1 MSLKYALLGMLS
13 IRPMSGYDI
22 KKFFDQSVGLIWNAT
37 HSQIYVQLDQ
47 MENEGLVEKR
57 SIIQEGRPNK
67 NLYRATDKGFRALQQ
82 WLADPISTP
91 DYKDEFMLR
100 FFFSDFLDRGVLKEH
115 LLKARQMMMDRLAAL
130 EKVASRKV
138 PPMSNITR
146 HATHMG
152 QKYYQ
157 MYVDWLDEG
166 LCLLDKGKL

>member
-1 MSLKYALLGMLS
+1 MSLKFALLGILS

-47 MENEGLVEKR
+47 LKDEELVEKR

-67 NLYRATDKGFRALQQ
+67 NLYRATEKGFRELRR
-82 WLADPISTP
+82 WLGEPINAP

-100 FFFSDFLDRGVLKEH
+100 FFFSDFLDREILKGH
-115 LLKARQMMMDRLAAL
+115 LHKAQELMTSRREAL

-138 PPMSNITR
+138 PPMSNITL
-146 HATHMG
+146 HAARLG
-152 QKYYQ
+152 QSYYQ
-157 MYVDWLDEG
+157 MYLDWIEEG
-166 LCLLDKGKL
+166 LRLLEEGQL

>member
-47 MENEGLVEKR
+47 MENDGLVEKR

-67 NLYRATDKGFRALQQ
+67 NLYRATDKGFRELQR
-82 WLADPISTP
+82 WLAEPISSP

-115 LLKARQMMMDRLAAL
+115 LIKARQMMTARLEAL
-130 EKVASRKV
+130 EKVANRKV
-138 PPMSNITR
+138 PPMSNITL

-157 MYVDWLDEG
+157 MYRDWLDEG
-166 LCLLDKGKL
+166 IGLLEKGQL

>member
-47 MENEGLVEKR
+47 METEGLVEKR
-57 SIIQEGRPNK
+57 NIIQEGRPNK
-67 NLYRATDKGFRALQQ
+67 NLYRATEKGFKELQR
-82 WLADPISTP
+82 WLADSISSP

-100 FFFSDFLDRGVLKEH
+100 FFFSDFLDKDTLRSH
-115 LLKARQMMMDRLAAL
+115 LLEAKEMMNVRLRAL
-130 EKVASRKV
+130 GKVAERKV
-138 PPMSNITR
+138 PPMSSITL

-152 QKYYQ
+152 QRYYQ
-157 MYVDWLDEG
+157 MYLDWLDEG
-166 LCLLDKGKL
+166 LQLLEKGQL

>member
-67 NLYRATDKGFRALQQ
+67 NLYRATDKGFRELQR
-82 WLADPISTP
+82 WLGEPISTP

-100 FFFSDFLDRGVLKEH
+100 FFFSDFLDRARLKQH
-115 LLKARQMMMDRLAAL
+115 LEKARELMTVKLGSL

-138 PPMSNITR
+138 PPMSNITL
-146 HATHMG
+146 HAARMG
-152 QKYYQ
+152 QRYYQ
-157 MYVDWLDEG
+157 MYLDWLQEG
-166 LCLLDKGKL
+166 INLLESGQL

>member
-47 MENEGLVEKR
+47 MENDGLVEKR

-67 NLYRATDKGFRALQQ
+67 NLYRATDKGFRELQR
-82 WLADPISTP
+82 WLAEPISAP

-100 FFFSDFLDRGVLKEH
+100 FFFSDFLDRGILKQH
-115 LLKARQMMMDRLAAL
+115 LLRVRELMNGRLDSL
-130 EKVASRKV
+130 EKVTNRKV
-138 PPMSNITR
+138 PPMSNITL
-146 HATHMG
+146 HAARMG
-152 QKYYQ
+152 QRYYQ
-157 MYVDWLDEG
+157 MYLDWIEESIN
-166 LCLLDKGKL
+166 LLESGQL

>member
-47 MENEGLVEKR
+47 MENDGLVEKR

-67 NLYRATDKGFRALQQ
+67 NLHRATDKGFRELQR
-82 WLADPISTP
+82 WLAEPISAP

-100 FFFSDFLDRGVLKEH
+100 FFFSDFLDRGILKQH
-115 LLKARQMMMDRLAAL
+115 LLRARELMNGRLDSL
-130 EKVASRKV
+130 EKVTNRKV
-138 PPMSNITR
+138 PPMSNITL
-146 HATHMG
+146 HAARMG
-152 QKYYQ
+152 QRYYQ
-157 MYVDWLDEG
+157 MYLDWIEESIN
-166 LCLLDKGKL
+166 LLESGQL

>member
-47 MENEGLVEKR
+47 MENDGLVEKR

-67 NLYRATDKGFRALQQ
+67 NLYRATDKGFRELQR
-82 WLADPISTP
+82 WLAEPINAP

-100 FFFSDFLDRGVLKEH
+100 FFFSDFLDRGILKSH
-115 LLKARQMMMDRLAAL
+115 LENAKLLMNKKLQAL
-130 EKVASRKV
+130 EKVAERKV
-138 PPMSNITR
+138 PPMSNITL
-146 HATHMG
+146 HAAHMG
-152 QKYYQ
+152 QRYYQ
-157 MYVDWLDEG
+157 MYLDWLEEG
-166 LCLLDKGKL
+166 IGLLEKGQL

>member
-47 MENEGLVEKR
+47 MEGEGLVEKR

-67 NLYRATDKGFRALQQ
+67 NLYRATDKGFRELQQ
-82 WLADPISTP
+82 WLAEPIRAP

-100 FFFSDFLDRGVLKEH
+100 FFFSDFLDREILKDH
-115 LLKARQMMMDRLAAL
+115 LKKAQGLMTDRMQSL
-130 EKVASRKV
+130 EKVTNRKV
-138 PPMSNITR
+138 PPMSNITL
-146 HATHMG
+146 HAARMG
-152 QKYYQ
+152 QRYYQ
-157 MYVDWLDEG
+157 MYLDWLEES
-166 LCLLDKGKL
+166 LCLVESGQL